1 MRRNQGLRV
10 LIGLN
15 VALACCLGVT
25 LLSRTHAIAQE
36 EGRVTNSRL
45 RGEYTMITARTNA
58 GGPHAVWVL
67 DAANAEMVALKW
79 DQSRQSLIGAGYRE
93 VTSDL
98 RVSPGR

>member
-1 MRRNQGLRV
+1 
-10 LIGLN
+10 
-15 VALACCLGVT
+15 
-25 LLSRTHAIAQE
+25 
-36 EGRVTNSRL
+36 
-45 RGEYTMITARTNA
+45 
-58 GGPHAVWVL
+58 VL